1 MSLLLSK
8 RSQLIGDSP
17 TLQINA
23 QARALKAA
31 GEPVIHLGGG
41 EPTYPAPLAAVEAI
55 VKKAQSRK
63 IKYTPSTG
71 TPELKRSEERREGKE

>member
-41 EPTYPAPLAAVEAI
+41 EPTYPARCGGDCQKSAKP
-55 VKKAQSRK
+55 QN
-63 IKYTPSTG
+63 
-71 TPELKRSEERREGKE
+71 